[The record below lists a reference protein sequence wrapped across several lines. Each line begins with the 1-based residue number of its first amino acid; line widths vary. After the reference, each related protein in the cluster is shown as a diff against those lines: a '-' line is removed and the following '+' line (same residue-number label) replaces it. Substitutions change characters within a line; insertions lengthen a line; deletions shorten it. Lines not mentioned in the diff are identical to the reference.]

1 MEVEEGRVGMA
12 RLGYT
17 AAVKWCNLSCTL
29 ASGMTGAVWIQ
40 WPCLMVAITFCTN
53 HIYYTTFTPPL
64 PSPPFPPLPL
74 AQLSYFS
81 SSPTLANSSLFPSF
95 FRLDFNEEIRHFA
108 QVSFIK
114 SLNYTNQRVG
124 VFLQDLPLFTAVSTC
139 IVRLCVSVCTYSP
152 LSPSPSLPLPPSPGQ
167 K

>member
-1 MEVEEGRVGMA
+1 
-12 RLGYT
+12 
-17 AAVKWCNLSCTL
+17 
-29 ASGMTGAVWIQ
+29 
-40 WPCLMVAITFCTN
+40 MVAITFCTN

-95 FRLDFNEEIRHFA
+95 FRLDFNEEIHHFA

-139 IVRLCVSVCTYSP
+139 IVCLCVSVCTYSP
-152 LSPSPSLPLPPSPGQ
+152 PSPSPLPLPLPPPPSPSLSLPPPPSPSPSPSLLVLDRNER
-167 K
+167 KNDEA